1 MSILATIVGF
11 LVKLGLGSVIDQTIG
26 LMEHKAQL
34 ENDRDANR
42 TKIAVEH
49 LKASVEETRIMAD
62 LNKSKM
68 GNTYFWLFSALFIF
82 PLGGWWT
89 AVILDSIFHLG
100 WNVANLPTVEMRDW
114 AGSMIKWLFYTGSV
128 GVAWKMLK

>member
-1 MSILATIVGF
+1 MSILATILGF
-11 LVKLGLGSVIDQTIG
+11 FVKLGLGGVIDKTIG

-49 LKASVEETRIMAD
+49 LKAAVEETRIMAD
-62 LNKSKM
+62 LNKNKM
-68 GNTYFWLFSALFIF
+68 GNTYFWVFSALFIF
-82 PLGGWWT
+82 PLGAWWT
-89 AVILDSIFHLG
+89 AVILDSIFHFG
-100 WNVANLPTVEMRDW
+100 WNVANLPTAEMREW